1 MGKKIIVETG
11 ADRNL
16 ITYGE
21 SEILTTINKNVN
33 IDLSVKELGHK
44 ETINIWEGLKRT
56 IIWMRQYYG

>member
-1 MGKKIIVETG
+1 MNKKIIVQIPFNVQGFNKVNE
-11 ADRNL
+11 
-16 ITYGE
+16 
-21 SEILTTINKNVN
+21 LTTINKNVN